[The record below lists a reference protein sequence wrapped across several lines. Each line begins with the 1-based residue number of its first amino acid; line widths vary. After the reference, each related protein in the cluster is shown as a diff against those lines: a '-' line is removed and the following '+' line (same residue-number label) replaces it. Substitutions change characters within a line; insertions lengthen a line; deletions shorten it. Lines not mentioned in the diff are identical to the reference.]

1 MSEKLNRD
9 RVRLGL
15 IGLGP
20 GWEETYRDALARLQK
35 RVCVRVIYDPV
46 EARARTVAAEL
57 EADVVSGLRQALVR
71 PTVQGLLVLDL
82 GWCGAGALG
91 LIARCN
97 RPVFLA
103 KPVLEQLVTLSEFL
117 ESNRTAEAAETAVS
131 RADDW
136 LMPELGLR
144 FTPASCR
151 LRELVAAKIGT
162 VRHIQIE
169 CNRLAGTEVISGL
182 VDWCSNLMGHD
193 PIRVIHSDE
202 SAKVTASFKLEYRA
216 VSPSTVSR
224 TATLIQRSNG
234 DNSIRITVECEQGCA
249 TLTDRTKI
257 SWQSSTESADEV
269 LTGERSE
276 IDILIDQFCRR
287 AIGGLNPVG
296 RLGEFI
302 RAVRIAQSLRQNV
315 L

>member
-15 IGLGP
+15 IGLGS

-35 RVCVRVIYDPV
+35 RVCVRVVYDPV

-57 EADVVSGLRQALVR
+57 DADVVPGLRQAIVR

-91 LIARCN
+91 LISRCN
-97 RPVFLA
+97 KPVFLA
-103 KPVLEQLVTLSEFL
+103 KPVLEQLVTLSKFP

-131 RADDW
+131 WVDDW
-136 LMPELGLR
+136 LMPEMGLR

-151 LRELVAAKIGT
+151 LRELMAAKIGA
-162 VRHIQIE
+162 VQQIQIE
-169 CNRLAGTEVISGL
+169 CNRSVGTEVISGL

-193 PIRVIHSDE
+193 PSGVVHSEDT
-202 SAKVTASFKLEYRA
+202 ATVTASCQLEFRA
-216 VSPSTVSR
+216 VSPSTMSR
-224 TATLIQRSNG
+224 RATLIQRSNG

-257 SWQSSTESADEV
+257 SWQNSTESADEV

-287 AIGGLNPVG
+287 AIGGLNPVA
-296 RLGEFI
+296 RFSEYI
-302 RAVRIAQSLRQNV
+302 RAVKIAQSLRQNV